1 MTTSPTASPPLPP
14 TVANWFPLVPRPR
27 QPTIDR
33 RQRLTEIEHLAR
45 SAPGAA
51 RRTTNAAEAL
61 NKAALLASDCA
72 LPGLATDL
80 CWRQFHV
87 FDNASPQ
94 PPALATAALQPL
106 INLGRLGLRADDPN
120 RAYTFFTRIH
130 HAVCTSTAITLDGIT
145 VDPARLFAD
154 NDALLKARRFTWTVL
169 LGDGTRALARAGR
182 WDDAVAH
189 LHRHH
194 GIGQR
199 LLDGRQTL
207 ILASH
212 LAGESEAART
222 ALASSA
228 TPTPWEKAV
237 AAVLGILCQHGNGND
252 PQTIGAALDDLHASG
267 RDPTH
272 PVFQNRLGLT
282 LLDLATDATDQ
293 ERIASAVL
301 GGLRDGHD
309 GRCAADA
316 LAHPRLQQHLSPAH
330 RADLVEQVKTAG
342 IQRPPPTTFR
352 DAITTAALAAERGLR
367 DALAEPWEGGRLI
380 DYPPS

>member
-1 MTTSPTASPPLPP
+1 M
-14 TVANWFPLVPRPR
+14 ANWFPLVPRPR
-27 QPTIDR
+27 PPTIDR
-33 RQRLTEIEHLAR
+33 RQRLTEIEHLAH
-45 SAPGAA
+45 SAPGNA

-61 NKAALLASDCA
+61 NKAALLASDCG
-72 LPGLATDL
+72 LPDLAKDL

-87 FDNASPQ
+87 FDNAGPQ
-94 PPALATAALQPL
+94 PPALATAVLQPL
-106 INLGRLGLRADDPN
+106 INLGRLELRADDPD
-120 RAYTFFTRIH
+120 RAYTFFNQIH
-130 HAVCTSTAITLDGIT
+130 HAVRTSTAVVLDGVT
-145 VDPARLFAD
+145 VNPARLFAD
-154 NDALLKARRFTWTVL
+154 DNTLLRARRFTWTVL

-194 GIGQR
+194 GIGRR

-222 ALASSA
+222 ALATSV
-228 TPTPWEKAV
+228 TPTPWERAV
-237 AAVLGILCQHGNGND
+237 AAVLGILCRHGSE
-252 PQTIGAALDDLHASG
+252 PQAIGAALDDLRASS

-293 ERIASAVL
+293 KWIASAIL
-301 GGLRDGHD
+301 AGLRDGHD

-330 RADLVEQVKTAG
+330 RVDLVERVKTAG

-352 DAITTAALAAERGLR
+352 DAMTTATLAAERGLR
-367 DALAEPWEGGRLI
+367 DALAGPLEGGRLI
-380 DYPPS
+380 TRRPDQSAARGEAG